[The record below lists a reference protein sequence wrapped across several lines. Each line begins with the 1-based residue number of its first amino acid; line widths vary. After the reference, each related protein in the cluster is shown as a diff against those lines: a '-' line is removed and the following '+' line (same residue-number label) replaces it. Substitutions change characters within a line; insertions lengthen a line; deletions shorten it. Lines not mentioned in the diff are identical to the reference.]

1 MRLSV
6 IDFLKGYS
14 IFTIV
19 IFHLLALY
27 FGGIAPDVF
36 FKAISFVGPG
46 VHVFILCSGF
56 GLCLSQL
63 KKTISPLDFYKK
75 RFAKIY
81 IPYIIVVL
89 ISAAIPFV
97 DKGYIGNDRLIA
109 LLSHIF
115 LFKMFDSNLTCSFG
129 VHFWFISM
137 IIQFY
142 IIFPYLYK
150 VFIKTSNKKFITI
163 CIVLNLIWATFVAI
177 IGKEEYRAWNSFF
190 MQYLWEFALGMI
202 LARFYIKNN
211 NTLSIPSK
219 SILCLVSI
227 LGLVLYGLM
236 GFSGGIL
243 KLYNDIPALFGYLSL
258 ALLLYS
264 FSIGFIN
271 KFFSYTSSFS
281 YEWYL
286 IHPLIF
292 SCVLILNNYFF
303 KSNSYPKLAL
313 LAILALIASYLLSIV
328 YHKLINQLIKRLK

>member
-1 MRLSV
+1 LS
-6 IDFLKGYS
+6 
-14 IFTIV
+14 
-19 IFHLLALY
+19 
-27 FGGIAPDVF
+27 
-36 FKAISFVGPG
+36 
-46 VHVFILCSGF
+46 
-56 GLCLSQL
+56 
-63 KKTISPLDFYKK
+63 
-75 RFAKIY
+75 
-81 IPYIIVVL
+81 
-89 ISAAIPFV
+89 
-97 DKGYIGNDRLIA
+97 
-109 LLSHIF
+109 
-115 LFKMFDSNLTCSFG
+115 
-129 VHFWFISM
+129 
-137 IIQFY
+137 
-142 IIFPYLYK
+142 
-150 VFIKTSNKKFITI
+150 
-163 CIVLNLIWATFVAI
+163 LIWATFVAI